1 MRWRSWHVLQI
12 GKRKMPSNVI
22 QRFEYRPAEQ
32 TLQVLFVSG
41 RCYAYHDVPAETADA
56 MRRAFSKGEYF
67 NQHIRDRY
75 RFTRLQ

>member
-1 MRWRSWHVLQI
+1 
-12 GKRKMPSNVI
+12 MPSTVI
-22 QRFEYRPAEQ
+22 RDFAYKPAER

-41 RCYAYHDVPAETADA
+41 RCYDYHNVPVEIADA

-75 RFTRLQ
+75 RFTRQQ